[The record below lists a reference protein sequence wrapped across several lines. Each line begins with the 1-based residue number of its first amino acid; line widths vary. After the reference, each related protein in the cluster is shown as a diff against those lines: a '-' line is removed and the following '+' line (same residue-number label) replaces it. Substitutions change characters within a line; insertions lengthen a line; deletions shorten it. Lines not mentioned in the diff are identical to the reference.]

1 MHIQNF
7 QNSHLSSWFWISLCV
22 ITNLSKGNVINNG
35 SFFFV
40 VVVFVPFLAIHG
52 KGKDKNSIYANFWNV
67 LEWAVGVVGWVI
79 PKIYTKSNK
88 IW

>member
-1 MHIQNF
+1 MD
-7 QNSHLSSWFWISLCV
+7 L
-22 ITNLSKGNVINNG
+22 
-35 SFFFV
+35 FFFV

-52 KGKDKNSIYANFWNV
+52 KGKDKNSIYTNFWNV